1 MKTSTRLQAGG
12 VLLVSALLTAGC
24 RFDGANSIPLPGN
37 TIHAGSYS
45 VRVQLRDTQNLIANS
60 FVKSSNVTIGTITS
74 IVVRDYIAQVTLE
87 IDKDVQLP
95 ANSTA
100 RLAQTSVL
108 GAQYLE
114 LVPPAEGNTER
125 PLREGD
131 LIPLS
136 ATSEYPATED
146 VLAALSLVLNGSGL
160 EQIRTIM
167 AEMNEAFGG
176 HEDAVNR
183 SFARLVTFVN
193 GLDSQRGNIVR
204 AIDSLDSLS
213 KEIAAQRDTLGTGI
227 EQIQPALAVLDEQ
240 KTQLTAMFDSV
251 GRFGAQAAQVL
262 RSSQD
267 NLSADLQNLQPTL
280 TQLAAAGSDLAGSL
294 LLALSVPFPV
304 TVADRVVRGDYL
316 NLFLTLDLTVEGVQ
330 NKVIGSIPLNRIV
343 PMSNRAVNPLTAP
356 TDPVP
361 ADIPAPATTDP
372 NGGPR

>member
-1 MKTSTRLQAGG
+1 MKCSKRLQAGG
-12 VLLVSALLTAGC
+12 VLLASALLAAGC
-24 RFDGANSIPLPGN
+24 RFDGANSIRLPGN
-37 TIHAGSYS
+37 TIEDESYS
-45 VRVQLRDTQNLIANS
+45 VLVQLRDTQNLIANS
-60 FVKSSNVTIGTITS
+60 FVKSSNVTVGTITS
-74 IVVRDYIAQVTLE
+74 ITVRDYIAQVTLE
-87 IDKDVQLP
+87 INQSVQLP

-114 LVPPAEGNTER
+114 LVPPAKGDIEP
-125 PLREGD
+125 PLRDGD

-136 ATSEYPATED
+136 ATSEFPATED

-167 AEMNEAFGG
+167 TEMNEAFGG

-183 SFARLVTFVN
+183 SFARLATFVN
-193 GLDSQRGNIVR
+193 GLDTQRDNIVR
-204 AIDSLDSLS
+204 AIDSLDALS

-227 EQIQPALAVLDEQ
+227 EQMQPALGVLDEQ
-240 KTQLTAMFDSV
+240 KAQLTAMLDSV
-251 GRFGAQAAQVL
+251 GRFGAQATQVL

-294 LLALSVPFPV
+294 LLALSMPFPV

-316 NLFLTLDLTVEGVQ
+316 NLFLTVDLTVEGIQ
-330 NKVIGSIPLNRIV
+330 NKVIGSIPLNRLM

-356 TDPVP
+356 IDAVPPEISAPVT
-361 ADIPAPATTDP
+361 ADP
-372 NGGPR
+372 NGAPR